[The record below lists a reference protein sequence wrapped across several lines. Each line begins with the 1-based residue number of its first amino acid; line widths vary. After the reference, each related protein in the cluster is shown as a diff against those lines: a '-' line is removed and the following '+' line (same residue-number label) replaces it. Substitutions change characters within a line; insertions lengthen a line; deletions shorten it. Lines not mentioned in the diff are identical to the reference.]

1 MTQNPWC
8 GPISQAR
15 CLLYDESREFVRRST
30 NSPFEAIVT
39 TILLSAA
46 IEIDV
51 ALLRAVAGARPHRRL
66 SRAR

>member
-15 CLLYDESREFVRRST
+15 SLLYDESREFVRRST
-30 NSPFEAIVT
+30 NSPFEALVT

-46 IEIDV
+46 IEVDV
-51 ALLRAVAGARPHRRL
+51 ALLRAVAGCRAPQRQSAAR
-66 SRAR
+66 